1 MKRRYISFL
10 TQISLICVGI
20 VVLPFI
26 GIMAFFAYDMAQKA
40 DEEYK
45 MLLERGNAAVE
56 SGISSIF
63 QEVERLSY
71 LNVVNDSLSESL
83 RRRHEVYD
91 RSFLEDNRIVT
102 NIIREAVLLNPNI
115 YSVVMI
121 NQAGNVYDNNF
132 NSYYW
137 KDLYNELP
145 AWGELSKSLPG
156 KRFIRIQ
163 YGENGSPEALLMV
176 KSMVDIE
183 RNEELGTIGIIVSF
197 RSIRSVLN
205 NAVQNHGNLIVY
217 NEEGT
222 PVYVCAGPETANT
235 ALNHADEIW
244 NELARK
250 EEGGEKNSYVTDI
263 TVSKNIYIGGVQHL
277 DLLGW
282 TVVSY
287 TEREQARI
295 LYHQN
300 ITAFLLIAFLMV
312 VFDLLVAFIFIRRL
326 NRSVHGLCQAM
337 ENSGEKGIPEA
348 IPLERTGFKTEIDM
362 LIHSYNHMVR
372 RLKDSM
378 ERSFKLQM
386 NEQRMEFRM
395 LQAQINPHFLY
406 NTFNLVSSIAGMHGV
421 DSICRIIGCISEM
434 FRYSIQEELIVRL
447 RDELREVNNYMT
459 IQTIRFQDRI
469 YADFDVESETLEMP
483 VPIFLL
489 QPLVENAIIH
499 GLEPKEGKGCIS
511 IIAYMTEEEAQL
523 IIRDNGVG
531 ITAGKLQELQ
541 KAMEGEEIE
550 PIAAKG
556 RTSIGITNVNQRI
569 RAYYGEGYGLRL
581 ESREGVGTS
590 VYIRIPRGITRFL

>member
-1 MKRRYISFL
+1 MKRRYISFM

-20 VVLPFI
+20 VLLPFI
-26 GIMAFFAYDMAQKA
+26 GIMAFFAFDMARKA
-40 DEEYK
+40 DEEYRL
-45 MLLERGNAAVE
+45 LLERGNAAVE

-63 QEVERLSY
+63 LEVERLSY
-71 LNVVNDSLSESL
+71 LNVVNDNLSESL

-137 KDLYNELP
+137 RDLYKELP

-176 KSMVDIE
+176 KPMVDIE

-205 NAVQNHGNLIVY
+205 NVVQNHGNLIVY

-222 PVYVCAGPETANT
+222 PVYRCAGPEAETT
-235 ALNHADEIW
+235 DWSQTDGIWRALSS
-244 NELARK
+244 R
-250 EEGGEKNSYVTDI
+250 EEGGEKNAYVTDF
-263 TVSKNIYIGGVQHL
+263 TVDRSAYIGGVQHL
-277 DLLGW
+277 EPLGW

-287 TEREQARI
+287 TQKKHVRM

-300 ITAFLLIAFLMV
+300 FAVLFAIAFLMIL
-312 VFDLLVAFIFIRRL
+312 FDLLVAFIFIRRL

-337 ENSGEKGIPEA
+337 ENSGEKGIPETIA
-348 IPLERTGFKTEIDM
+348 PKRTGFKTEIDM
-362 LIHSYNHMVR
+362 LIHSYNHVVR

-378 ERSFKLQM
+378 ERSLQLQM

-434 FRYSIQEELIVRL
+434 FRYSIQEELVVKL
-447 RDELREVNNYMT
+447 GDELREVNNYMT

-469 YADFDVESETLEMP
+469 YADFDVEPETLETP

-511 IIAYMTEEEAQL
+511 IIAYKMEKEVQL
-523 IIRDNGVG
+523 IIRDNGLG
-531 ITAGKLQELQ
+531 ISVKKLQELR
-541 KAMEGEEIE
+541 KAMEGEAIE
-550 PIAAKG
+550 PIMAKG
-556 RTSIGITNVNQRI
+556 RSSIGITNVNQRI
-569 RAYYGEGYGLRL
+569 RAYYGEGYGIRL
-581 ESREGVGTS
+581 ESRVGTGTS
-590 VYIRIPRGITRFL
+590 VYVRIPVHITHFL

>member
-1 MKRRYISFL
+1 MKRRYISFM

-20 VVLPFI
+20 VLLPFI
-26 GIMAFFAYDMAQKA
+26 GIMAFFAFDMDKKA
-40 DEEYK
+40 DEEYR

-63 QEVERLSY
+63 LEVERLSY
-71 LNVVNDSLSESL
+71 LNVVNDNLSESL

-91 RSFLEDNRIVT
+91 WSFLEDNRIVT

-137 KDLYNELP
+137 RDLYNELP

-183 RNEELGTIGIIVSF
+183 RSEELGTIGIIVSF

-205 NAVQNHGNLIVY
+205 HAVQNHGNLIVY
-217 NEEGT
+217 NEEGI
-222 PVYVCAGPETANT
+222 PVYMCAGPEAENT
-235 ALNHADEIW
+235 ALCQAGEIW
-244 NELARK
+244 MELSRR
-250 EEGGEKNSYVTDI
+250 EEGGEKNSYVTDF
-263 TVSKNIYIGGVQHL
+263 TVNRASYIGGVQHL
-277 DLLGW
+277 ESLGW

-287 TEREQARI
+287 TQKKHVRM
-295 LYHQN
+295 LYHRN
-300 ITAFLLIAFLMV
+300 FTAFFVIAFLMIL
-312 VFDLLVAFIFIRRL
+312 FDLLVAFIFIRRL

-337 ENSGEKGIPEA
+337 ENSGEKEIPETIA
-348 IPLERTGFKTEIDM
+348 PKGTGFKTEIDM
-362 LIHSYNHMVR
+362 LIHSYNHVVR
-372 RLKDSM
+372 RLRDSM
-378 ERSFKLQM
+378 ERSLQLQM

-434 FRYSIQEELIVRL
+434 FRYSIQEELIVSL
-447 RDELREVNNYMT
+447 GDELREVNNYMT
-459 IQTIRFQDRI
+459 IQTIRFRDRI
-469 YADFDVESETLEMP
+469 YADFDVEAETLETP

-499 GLEPKEGKGCIS
+499 GLEPKDGKGCIS
-511 IIAYMTEEEAQL
+511 IIAYRMEEEVQL

-531 ITAGKLQELQ
+531 ISERKLSELA

-550 PIAAKG
+550 PIVTKG
-556 RTSIGITNVNQRI
+556 RSSIGITNVNQRI
-569 RAYYGEGYGLRL
+569 RAYYGEGYGLRV
-581 ESREGVGTS
+581 ESREGAGTS
-590 VYIRIPRGITRFL
+590 VYIKIPRNIVRLL